1 MGDRSTPAV
10 RVVDRPVA
18 TSGFEI
24 AVGLM
29 LVLLTF
35 ALLVSM

>member
-1 MGDRSTPAV
+1 MRDRSTAAV
-10 RVVDRPVA
+10 RVVDRRVA

-29 LVLLTF
+29 LVLLTIGM
-35 ALLVSM
+35 LLTL

>member
-1 MGDRSTPAV
+1 MGDRSTTAV
-10 RVVDRPVA
+10 RVVDRSVP

-35 ALLVSM
+35 ALVVRV

>member
-1 MGDRSTPAV
+1 VRDRSTAAV
-10 RVVDRPVA
+10 TVVDRTMS

-35 ALLVSM
+35 ALLISL

>member
-1 MGDRSTPAV
+1 MRDRSTADV
-10 RVVDRPVA
+10 KVVDRSMA
-18 TSGFEI
+18 TSDFEI

-35 ALLVSM
+35 ALLISL

>member
-1 MGDRSTPAV
+1 MSDRSNPAV
-10 RVVDRPVA
+10 RVVDRTVA

-29 LVLLTF
+29 LVLTIF
-35 ALLVSM
+35 ALLFNL

>member
-1 MGDRSTPAV
+1 MHDRSTATV
-10 RVVDRPVA
+10 RVVDRTVA

-29 LVLLTF
+29 LALLTCC
-35 ALLVSM
+35 LLLTL

>member
-1 MGDRSTPAV
+1 MRDRSTADV
-10 RVVDRPVA
+10 KVVDRTAA

>member
-1 MGDRSTPAV
+1 MSDRSTAGV
-10 RVVDRPVA
+10 RVLDRPA
-18 TSGFEI
+18 LTSNFEI

-35 ALLVSM
+35 SLMLLV

>member
-1 MGDRSTPAV
+1 MSDRSTAAV
-10 RVVDRPVA
+10 RVVDRRMA

-29 LVLLTF
+29 LVLMIF
-35 ALLVSM
+35 ALLFNL

>member
-1 MGDRSTPAV
+1 MPDRPTPAA
-10 RVVDRPVA
+10 RVVDRTAA

>member
-1 MGDRSTPAV
+1 MRDRSTADV
-10 RVVDRPVA
+10 RVVDRTMA

-29 LVLLTF
+29 LVLLTL
-35 ALLVSM
+35 ALLISL